1 MDGSLLAAVV
11 VGLAAG
17 YLSGQFG
24 IGGGLVTTPA
34 IRLLLGRPELVAVGT
49 PLPVV
54 VPTAIAGAVSYARRG
69 LADVRAGVVLGLVGG
84 ACAVPGAW
92 AATHVGGPVVL
103 LVTAAV
109 IAWMALDMARLAARS
124 GQTDQKVEGGTERS
138 GPWLVVLGVVA
149 GVYSGFLGLG
159 GGAIVV
165 PSLVRY
171 FGYSAK
177 RAVGTSLVAVSLLA
191 VPGSVAHYALGNVE
205 AGLAAALALGVV
217 PGALLGARVTALA
230 RERTVRLGLAM
241 VLFAVAVTLAAGEIG
256 ALL

>member
-1 MDGSLLAAVV
+1 MDGSFFAAVV

-49 PLPVV
+49 PLPVI

-69 LADVRAGVVLGLVGG
+69 FADVRAGVVLGLVGG

-92 AATHVGGPVVL
+92 AATRVGGSVVL
-103 LVTAAV
+103 LVTAAIIV
-109 IAWMALDMARLAARS
+109 WMALDMARLAARPRS
-124 GQTDQKVEGGTERS
+124 ADEEVAIGTERS
-138 GPWLVVLGVVA
+138 GAWLVVLGVVA

-191 VPGSVAHYALGNVE
+191 IPGSVAHYALGNVDV
-205 AGLAAALALGVV
+205 GLAAALALGVV

-230 RERTVRLGLAM
+230 RERTVRLGLAA